1 MSASTYW
8 NVRSL
13 ARLAPLVP
21 LLMVFADAPNAQ
33 QPAAGNSDVQPV
45 NHLPNPYET
54 VRNFGTLPA
63 GRKWG
68 SLSALQV
75 DRDGKH
81 IWVAERCGANSCAGS
96 KVDVVLKLD
105 PQGNVVTSFGADMFI
120 FPHGMHVDSEGNVWV
135 TDARAA
141 TPTELEKFPDAKGK
155 GHTVYKFSPQGKVL
169 LRIGTPGVA
178 GDPPN
183 NLTEPNDVITA
194 SNGDIFVAEAHT
206 GQGLEKPTH
215 GVARIVKYTRD
226 GKVIKSWGRFG
237 SGPGEFKTPHALAFD
252 SQGRLFVADRGN
264 NRLQIFDQEG
274 KFIAEWKQFS
284 RISGLHI
291 AADDTLYAIDSE
303 SGPERN
309 PGWRKGLRIG
319 SAKTGEVWYYI
330 PQHDSAVPSGGG
342 GFGAMGEGVTVDAAG
357 NIYGG
362 EVGSITG
369 ITKFVPRL
377 LPRGRTQSGS
387 SKRE

>member
-1 MSASTYW
+1 MSAPTYT

-13 ARLAPLVP
+13 GPFALLV
-21 LLMVFADAPNAQ
+21 LLLPPFADHPNAQ
-33 QPAAGNSDVQPV
+33 RPVASGTEVQPV

-96 KVDVVLKLD
+96 KVPSVLKLD

-120 FPHGMHVDSEGNVWV
+120 FPHGMHVDREGNVWV
-135 TDARAA
+135 ADARDA
-141 TPTELEKFPDAKGK
+141 TPAELEKFPDAKGK
-155 GHTVYKFSPQGKVL
+155 GHTVYKFSPEGKVL
-169 LRIGTPGVA
+169 LRLGTPGVA

-194 SNGDIFVAEAHT
+194 PNGDIFVAEAHT
-206 GQGLEKPTH
+206 GQGLDKPTH

-226 GKVIKSWGRFG
+226 GKLIKSWGRFG
-237 SGPGEFKTPHALAFD
+237 TGPGEFKTPHALAFD

-291 AADDTLYAIDSE
+291 AADDMLYAIDSE
-303 SGPERN
+303 SSPERN

-377 LPRGRTQSGS
+377 LPRGRTSSGS
-387 SKRE
+387 AMP

>member
-1 MSASTYW
+1 MSVPTYT
-8 NVRSL
+8 NVRSVVSFALLLLLLLPL
-13 ARLAPLVP
+13 ADR
-21 LLMVFADAPNAQ
+21 
-33 QPAAGNSDVQPV
+33 PAAQRPVASASEVQPV

-68 SLSALQV
+68 SVSALNA

-96 KVDVVLKLD
+96 KVPSVLKLD
-105 PQGNVVTSFGADMFI
+105 PQGNVVTSFAADMFI
-120 FPHGMHVDSEGNVWV
+120 FPHGMHVDRDGNVWV
-135 TDARAA
+135 TDARDA
-141 TPTELEKFPDAKGK
+141 TPAELEKFPDAKGK
-155 GHTVYKFSPQGKVL
+155 GHTVYKFSPEGKVL

-194 SNGDIFVAEAHT
+194 PNGDIVVAEAHT
-206 GQGLEKPTH
+206 GQGLDKPTH

-226 GKVIKSWGRFG
+226 GKLIKSWGRFG
-237 SGPGEFKTPHALAFD
+237 TGPGEFKTPHALAFD

-303 SGPERN
+303 SSPERN

-319 SAKTGEVWYYI
+319 SAKTGEVWYYV

-342 GFGAMGEGVTVDAAG
+342 GFGAMGEGVTVDADG
-357 NIYGG
+357 NIFGG

-377 LPRGRTQSGS
+377 LPRSRTSSGS
-387 SKRE
+387 AMH